1 MVTDVGR
8 PLTICTSSS
17 KKVLPVDDAREQIT
31 VTPSFSHQN
40 SGAAGSARN
49 SEISLLI
56 STSPS

>member
-1 MVTDVGR
+1 
-8 PLTICTSSS
+8 
-17 KKVLPVDDAREQIT
+17 